1 MHRAGLDMST
11 AKLQAVTAALTVC
24 VVAFAYLAAST
35 LLDERTPTERGMIAA
50 LAPLAERTS
59 DQIGAVV
66 LGSSLSH
73 SALLGHQE
81 LSTALSEAAGRKV
94 VAANLSV
101 DGAVIGTYERVLEDI
116 WAADPDILVV
126 EVDLFFLPEV
136 RFPDRSFRTQL
147 TRWFE
152 RTEPERYELRPCRE
166 RQEES
171 DLARTAR
178 RIEDWSMQEER
189 LRQMQAFL
197 EVATTNI
204 EMVVWLSPPRSK
216 EVTESVMGHDLE
228 IRADVLDAAADFGL
242 VPPFEY
248 EPLPLDDY
256 CDFSHLRQ
264 EAAAHY
270 LAQWALSLQPLLA
283 SS

>member
-1 MHRAGLDMST
+1 MST
-11 AKLQAVTAALTVC
+11 AKLQVVTAALTVC
-24 VVAFAYLAAST
+24 IVACAYVSASS
-35 LLDERTPTERGMIAA
+35 LLDDRTPIEQGMLVA
-50 LAPLAERTS
+50 LAPIAERSS

-101 DGAVIGTYERVLEDI
+101 DGAVIRTYERVLEDI

-228 IRADVLDAAADFGL
+228 IRADVLDAAADFEL
-242 VPPFEY
+242 VPPLES
-248 EPLPLDDY
+248 EPPPLDDY
-256 CDFSHLRQ
+256 CDFSHLRE
-264 EAAAHY
+264 EAAVRY
-270 LAQWALSLQPLLA
+270 LAQWALSLQPLFAA
-283 SS
+283 S